1 MRSGAGVFGI
11 LNPLTR
17 TSPVQRSGARWAS
30 DQATDAPNECVAP
43 GLIVLLQERFV
54 RAASLP
60 HVLPALQAWRM
71 KILQRFSAALFL
83 VIGCTSAR
91 PPMAHHARSVD
102 EQRHESTVR
111 RYFKEVW
118 SEGRLDVLD
127 ELLTEDYVNHT
138 PSTPNPPSGPAGL
151 KPIVA
156 AFRQAFPDL
165 QFTVE
170 DVIVEGDRV
179 AARVRMQGTHT
190 GPLFG
195 IAPTRRRV
203 SVEQLNVELFRAGRI
218 AEHWRVT
225 DELGLMRQL
234 GVIE

>member
-1 MRSGAGVFGI
+1 MTI
-11 LNPLTR
+11 L
-17 TSPVQRSGARWAS
+17 RW
-30 DQATDAPNECVAP
+30 
-43 GLIVLLQERFV
+43 
-54 RAASLP
+54 
-60 HVLPALQAWRM
+60 
-71 KILQRFSAALFL
+71 FSAARSVHAARVLFL
-83 VIGCTSAR
+83 FRVGLGPVFWAHTYAKLFLLTLMIGCTSAR
-91 PPMAHHARSVD
+91 PPIAHDARSVD
-102 EQRHESTVR
+102 EQRHEAIVR
-111 RYFKEVW
+111 RYFGEVW

-127 ELLTEDYVNHT
+127 QLLTEDYVNHT
-138 PSTPNPPSGPAGL
+138 PSTPNPPPGPAGL

-165 QFTVE
+165 HFTVE

-203 SVEQLNVELFRAGRI
+203 SVEQVNVELFRGGRI

-225 DELGLMRQL
+225 DELGLLRQL

>member
-1 MRSGAGVFGI
+1 M
-11 LNPLTR
+11 T
-17 TSPVQRSGARWAS
+17 
-30 DQATDAPNECVAP
+30 
-43 GLIVLLQERFV
+43 
-54 RAASLP
+54 
-60 HVLPALQAWRM
+60 
-71 KILQRFSAALFL
+71 ILQRFSVALSAHAARAPFLLRVGLGSVFLTHAYAVVFLFTL
-83 VIGCTSAR
+83 MIGCTSAR
-91 PPMAHHARSVD
+91 PPIAHDVRSVD
-102 EQRHESTVR
+102 EQRHEATVR

-138 PSTPNPPSGPAGL
+138 PSMPNPPPGPAGL

-165 QFTVE
+165 HFTVE

-179 AARVRMQGTHT
+179 AARVRMEGTHT

-195 IAPTRRRV
+195 IAPTGRHV
-203 SVEQLNVELFRAGRI
+203 SVEQVNVELFRAGRI